1 MADPPMSMG
10 RGVSPPNR
18 NNSSAYQRR
27 SVAQSK
33 DMGQG
38 LASSSYKDYDQM
50 LPQQPSVMREFDYSR
65 RGRDDDYGG
74 DRDWDNRAGEKD
86 AMNDSGHE
94 NGRDEDVEIMWPSA
108 VPPQAKPEPV
118 QFNHSK
124 STSGEGRDGRQN
136 SYH

>member
-18 NNSSAYQRR
+18 NTSSAYQRR

-50 LPQQPSVMREFDYSR
+50 LPQQPTVMREFDYSR
-65 RGRDDDYGG
+65 RGRDDDFGDRG
-74 DRDWDNRAGEKD
+74 DRVDRDWDNRAGEKD
-86 AMNDSGHE
+86 AMNDSGAE

-108 VPPQAKPEPV
+108 VPPQPKPEPV
-118 QFNHSK
+118 
-124 STSGEGRDGRQN
+124 
-136 SYH
+136 